1 MTVAVFTNSN
11 GDKFAI
17 HNTFRDSAGVLHTLN
32 NNFIDS
38 TGASFVI
45 FGVTIPTTIPVVELY
60 ATDKRVF
67 IA

>member
-45 FGVTIPTTIPVVELY
+45 FGATIPTTIPVVELY

-67 IA
+67 KA

>member
-17 HNTFRDSAGVLHTLN
+17 HNTFRDSAGALHTLN

-38 TGASFVI
+38 TGAPFVI
-45 FGVTIPTTIPVVELY
+45 FAATIPTTIPVVELY